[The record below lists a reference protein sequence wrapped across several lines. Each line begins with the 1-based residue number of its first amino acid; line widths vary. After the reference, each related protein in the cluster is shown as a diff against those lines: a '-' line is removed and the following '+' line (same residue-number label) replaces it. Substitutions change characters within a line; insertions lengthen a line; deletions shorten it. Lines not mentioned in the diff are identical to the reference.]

1 MNHNHITGLTTEQVL
16 ESRMRH
22 GSNVLTPPAREPLW
36 RQFLKKFNDPL
47 IKILLVALILSVAL
61 SLYEYFGLH
70 QEATVLFEPIG
81 IFVAI
86 VLATLVGFLVEVN
99 ANKSSACSIR
109 PMTML
114 ALRSCAMDISR
125 KCPAATL

>member
-16 ESRMRH
+16 ESRLRH

-86 VLATLVGFLVEVN
+86 VLATLVG
-99 ANKSSACSIR
+99 
-109 PMTML
+109 ML